1 MLDKLIFPFNSYFS
15 LSAAILTI
23 RHRRAHS
30 SGQRKGGSVM
40 NSVATNLIWMV
51 VVCFWAEE
59 RHIFGCCSGCL
70 TVPFLLSSGSGPR
83 PASARARHVSAYESC
98 SIPATLN
105 CGGS

>member
-1 MLDKLIFPFNSYFS
+1 
-15 LSAAILTI
+15 
-23 RHRRAHS
+23 
-30 SGQRKGGSVM
+30 M

-70 TVPFLLSSGSGPR
+70 TGMSLGCDVPCRNNMLSYNLAAVPFLLSSGSGPR